1 MGNGEDVLMPW
12 LNDWT
17 LKRDNPADRVVVSNE
32 VNKHLHPVPQGPKE
46 MQGSQNLFLLEKGCD
61 ATLNGKLNQIIENE
75 LVVRLQRERDE
86 LGLWGSECT
95 SPIYHHFTITG
106 WSAIYHNTNN
116 QELKSLIEENLGSFF
131 WYALRMGL
139 RESKHGLIGM
149 RGTGHNF
156 AESGF
161 PDLHFVCQYFTSGRP
176 KDYTKL
182 SSWKPMFKDSGWCFA
197 GVAGGRNYELYKKA
211 FEYAVDDTWKPW
223 KLRSKLTFI
232 RVDHQPVG
240 HFYEKGING
249 NTPAMIAYINK
260 HYLPWNAT
268 VRVRQRA
275 DNSTGSLVLQPTKGL
290 GYVEYRGIYTSLT
303 GNQGTQVQ
311 SVPFNIYSGYSAPG
325 FGYAMKVEILT
336 SDLSGVSGWTQIYP
350 SQSVPENPAIP
361 QTPEYPNNPNP
372 PRRRKRWW
380 EFWK

>member
-139 RESKHGLIGM
+139 GESKHGLIGM
-149 RGTGHNF
+149 RGTGHDF

-182 SSWKPMFKDSGWCFA
+182 SSWKPMFKDSGWALA

-211 FEYAVDDTWKPW
+211 FEYAVDNTWRPW
-223 KLRSKLTFI
+223 KLRSKLTFVRI
-232 RVDHQPVG
+232 NGRMAG

-249 NTPAMIAYINK
+249 NTPALLAYTVQPRR
-260 HYLPWNAT
+260 YLPFNCN

-275 DNSTGSLVLQPTKGL
+275 DNSSVVMMTDFSAERPIVMFD
-290 GYVEYRGIYTSLT
+290 YVGIYTDLIGGGGS
-303 GNQGTQVQ
+303 TQEQ
-311 SVPFNIYSGYSAPG
+311 RLDFAFITS
-325 FGYAMKVEILT
+325 VEILT

-350 SQSVPENPAIP
+350 SQSVPVEQPPSNTHADPPPA
-361 QTPEYPNNPNP
+361 P
-372 PRRRKRWW
+372 PKKRKRWW

>member
-12 LNDWT
+12 LNEWL
-17 LKRDNPADRVVVSNE
+17 LKRDTTTNRARVIME
-32 VNKHLHPVPQGPKE
+32 VEKQTHPVPSGPKE
-46 MQGSQNLFLLEKGCD
+46 MQGSQNLFILQSGCEMALHGD
-61 ATLNGKLNQIIENE
+61 LTPSRIQEHI
-75 LVVRLQRERDE
+75 VRLQRERDE

-139 RESKHGLIGM
+139 GESKHGLIGM
-149 RGTGHNF
+149 RGTGHDF

-182 SSWKPMFKDSGWCFA
+182 SSWKPMLKDSGWCFS

-249 NTPAMIAYINK
+249 NTPTMIA
-260 HYLPWNAT
+260 HVSGRYLPWNAT
-268 VRVRQRA
+268 VRVRQKA
-275 DNSTGSLVLQPTKGL
+275 DNSSGTLVLEPNIGL
-290 GYVEYRGIYTSLT
+290 GFVEYRGIYTSLT
-303 GNQGTQVQ
+303 GNNGAKVQ
-311 SVPFNIYSGYSAPG
+311 HSSFQITDNG
-325 FGYAMKVEILT
+325 FGVPINRRVEILT
-336 SDLSGVSGWTQIYP
+336 SDLSGVSGWVQIYP
-350 SQSVPENPAIP
+350 SQSIPENPTIP
-361 QTPEYPNNPNP
+361 QTPESPNIPNT
-372 PRRRKRWW
+372 PRKRKRWW